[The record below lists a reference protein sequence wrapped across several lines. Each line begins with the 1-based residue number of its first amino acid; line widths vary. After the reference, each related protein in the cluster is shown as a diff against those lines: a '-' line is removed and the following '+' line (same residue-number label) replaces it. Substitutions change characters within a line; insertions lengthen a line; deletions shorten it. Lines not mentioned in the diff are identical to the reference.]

1 MKKGSCPVMSIFT
14 KPLFLTLETL
24 LLILLPLLLIQF
36 KPELLHYRQWLLV
49 AAFVYVFYII
59 CAQKIG
65 FKDLGLTF
73 KNFFPALRSILLP
86 TFFILAAMFL
96 AIPIG
101 WDSKIFFIR
110 EMVDEIVSKP
120 LSRSYIY
127 AVLISAPIQEIIFRG
142 FYISRLEF
150 ISKNKFFIVAWS
162 SVVFALVHTPFENK
176 LFALFTLILGVIYAD
191 NFLKYRNIFAIIIS
205 HALLLCGVIIQAIY

>member
-1 MKKGSCPVMSIFT
+1 MKKNSCPIIPIFA

-24 LLILLPLLLIQF
+24 SLILLPLILIQF
-36 KPELLHYRQWLLV
+36 KPELIHYRKWLLI
-49 AAFVYVFYII
+49 ASFVYVFYII

-65 FKDLGLTF
+65 FRELGLTF

-86 TFFILAAMFL
+86 TFFVLAAMFL
-96 AIPIG
+96 AIPVG
-101 WDSKIFFIR
+101 WDSKYFFIK
-110 EMVDEIVSKP
+110 EMVDEITAKP
-120 LSRSYIY
+120 LSLNYFY
-127 AVLISAPIQEIIFRG
+127 AIATSAPIQEIIFRG

-150 ISKNKFFIVAWS
+150 ISKNKLFIVAWS
-162 SVVFALVHTPFENK
+162 SIVFALVHTPFENK